1 MLEMGIFAEKIFWI
15 KNKLFRRA
23 SQKAYEA
30 TISYCQKTV
39 SERLLDDFEKRKT
52 LVEYAYEHCNFYRQ
66 LYDQSNFHPSQLKT
80 EEDWQFVPVIEKQMI
95 RDKVK
100 DFVSDESR
108 AEDLNITTTGG
119 STGKPLKL
127 YKSKHVYYEVLGWR
141 ALGWWGISPS
151 DNEAIMHR
159 RVPVRI
165 IDKMLNQLLWWP
177 TRRAYLSATAI
188 SDNDIENFL
197 KDVKKKNI
205 KWIVG
210 YCASIEHVA
219 DYIIKHNLKINNVRF
234 VWSTS
239 SPLTKIVRE
248 KIEKAFNCKVMDQY
262 GCCELG
268 NIAVQKPNED
278 FLTINA
284 DYVHVDI
291 VDQDDRIV
299 NKTKELGDILITDL
313 NTKECPLIKYR
324 LGDRSRIYQSMEE
337 SNDGFPK
344 MEFVKGRI
352 SDAIWL
358 PDGTYVDGAYLTTI
372 CDNYS
377 ENIDSYQLIQ
387 HLDYSIEVKFIPK
400 LENEESMA
408 AMDKII
414 DELRRLVNN
423 KVNIKY
429 DILENIPDFA
439 GKRKFIISEL
449 SLEKVK

>member
-1 MLEMGIFAEKIFWI
+1 
-15 KNKLFRRA
+15 
-23 SQKAYEA
+23 
-30 TISYCQKTV
+30 
-39 SERLLDDFEKRKT
+39 
-52 LVEYAYEHCNFYRQ
+52 
-66 LYDQSNFHPSQLKT
+66 
-80 EEDWQFVPVIEKQMI
+80 
-95 RDKVK
+95 
-100 DFVSDESR
+100 
-108 AEDLNITTTGG
+108 
-119 STGKPLKL
+119 
-127 YKSKHVYYEVLGWR
+127 
-141 ALGWWGISPS
+141 
-151 DNEAIMHR
+151 
-159 RVPVRI
+159 
-165 IDKMLNQLLWWP
+165 
-177 TRRAYLSATAI
+177 
-188 SDNDIENFL
+188 
-197 KDVKKKNI
+197 
-205 KWIVG
+205 
-210 YCASIEHVA
+210 
-219 DYIIKHNLKINNVRF
+219 
-234 VWSTS
+234 
-239 SPLTKIVRE
+239 
-248 KIEKAFNCKVMDQY
+248 MDQY
-262 GCCELG
+262 GCCEMG

-400 LENEESMA
+400 LENEKSMA